1 MRYLK
6 KDISLK
12 RPPNLSLVCALRSRT
27 GYHHHHN
34 TTTPKTKS
42 SVMFSLPVSAS
53 CPQKIVGVVKGGAP
67 GRTQSSSKS
76 SSLGKTTRSV
86 ASVSAVP
93 HNIIADLADGSA
105 VATAVAGVA
114 AIGAA
119 GAALVLSDPEKR
131 RASMMETTGG
141 DEAASVRDYFD
152 KVGFERWQ
160 KIYGETDEVNK
171 VQLDIRQ
178 GHQQTV
184 DKILDWLPENME
196 GMTVCDAGAGTGSL
210 AIPLALRGAGVSAS
224 DISAS
229 MIGEAET
236 RYKQSIEAGAKAPA
250 VAPKFEALGLEECSG
265 EYDVV
270 SCIDVMIHYP
280 DDRVSAMVAHLASL
294 SKKKLIV
301 SFAPKTLAYSV
312 LKRIGELFPGPSKA
326 TRAYLHDEGE
336 VEAALEKAGFRVTRR
351 QMTATSFYF
360 SRILECERV

>member
-1 MRYLK
+1 MFAASAK
-6 KDISLK
+6 ASTA
-12 RPPNLSLVCALRSRT
+12 LV
-27 GYHHHHN
+27 
-34 TTTPKTKS
+34 
-42 SVMFSLPVSAS
+42 
-53 CPQKIVGVVKGGAP
+53 AP
-67 GRTQSSSKS
+67 SSSSSSRASTTMKS
-76 SSLGKTTRSV
+76 SSFPKKNRS
-86 ASVSAVP
+86 SSLVSSALP
-93 HNIIADLADGSA
+93 IADLADGSA
-105 VATAVAGVA
+105 VTTAVVGVA

-119 GAALVLSDPEKR
+119 GAALVLTDPSKR

-178 GHQQTV
+178 GHQKTV
-184 DKILDWLPENME
+184 DKILDWLPENMD

-210 AIPLALRGAGVSAS
+210 AIPLAHRGAGVSAS

-236 RYKQSIEAGAKAPA
+236 RYNQSIAAGAKAPA
-250 VAPKFEALGLEECSG
+250 VAPKFEALGLEECTG
-265 EYDVV
+265 KYDVV

-280 DDRVSAMVAHLASL
+280 DDRVAAMVGHLASL

-301 SFAPKTLAYSV
+301 SFAPKTLAYSI

-336 VEAALEKAGFRVTRR
+336 VEEALEKAGFRVTRR

>member
-1 MRYLK
+1 MFAASAK
-6 KDISLK
+6 ASTA
-12 RPPNLSLVCALRSRT
+12 LV
-27 GYHHHHN
+27 
-34 TTTPKTKS
+34 
-42 SVMFSLPVSAS
+42 
-53 CPQKIVGVVKGGAP
+53 AP
-67 GRTQSSSKS
+67 SSSSSSRASTTMKS
-76 SSLGKTTRSV
+76 SSFPKKNRS
-86 ASVSAVP
+86 SSLVSSALPV
-93 HNIIADLADGSA
+93 ADLADGSA
-105 VATAVAGVA
+105 VTTAVVGVA
-114 AIGAA
+114 AIGTA
-119 GAALVLSDPEKR
+119 GAALVLTDPSKR

-178 GHQQTV
+178 GHQKTV
-184 DKILDWLPENME
+184 DKILDWLPENMD

-210 AIPLALRGAGVSAS
+210 AIPLAHRGAGVSAS

-236 RYKQSIEAGAKAPA
+236 RYNQSIAAGAKAPA
-250 VAPKFEALGLEECSG
+250 VAPKFEALGLEECTG

-280 DDRVSAMVAHLASL
+280 DDRVAAMVGHLASL

-301 SFAPKTLAYSV
+301 SFAPKTLAYSI

-336 VEAALEKAGFRVTRR
+336 VEEALEKAGFRVTRR

>member
-1 MRYLK
+1 MFAASAK
-6 KDISLK
+6 ASTA
-12 RPPNLSLVCALRSRT
+12 LV
-27 GYHHHHN
+27 
-34 TTTPKTKS
+34 
-42 SVMFSLPVSAS
+42 
-53 CPQKIVGVVKGGAP
+53 AP
-67 GRTQSSSKS
+67 SSSSSSRASTTMKS
-76 SSLGKTTRSV
+76 SSFPKKNRS
-86 ASVSAVP
+86 SSLVSSALP
-93 HNIIADLADGSA
+93 IADLADGSA
-105 VATAVAGVA
+105 VTTAVVGVA

-119 GAALVLSDPEKR
+119 GAALVLTDPSKR

-178 GHQQTV
+178 GHQKTV
-184 DKILDWLPENME
+184 DKILDWLPENMD

-210 AIPLALRGAGVSAS
+210 AIPLAHRGAGVSAS

-236 RYKQSIEAGAKAPA
+236 RYNQSIAAGAKAPA
-250 VAPKFEALGLEECSG
+250 VAPKFEALGLEECTG

-280 DDRVSAMVAHLASL
+280 DDRVAAMVEHLASL

-301 SFAPKTLAYSV
+301 SFAPKTLAYSI

-336 VEAALEKAGFRVTRR
+336 VEEALEKAGFRVTRR

>member
-1 MRYLK
+1 MFAASAK
-6 KDISLK
+6 ASTA
-12 RPPNLSLVCALRSRT
+12 LV
-27 GYHHHHN
+27 
-34 TTTPKTKS
+34 
-42 SVMFSLPVSAS
+42 
-53 CPQKIVGVVKGGAP
+53 AP
-67 GRTQSSSKS
+67 SSSSSSRASTTMKS
-76 SSLGKTTRSV
+76 SSFPKKNRS
-86 ASVSAVP
+86 SSLVSSALP
-93 HNIIADLADGSA
+93 IADLADGSA
-105 VATAVAGVA
+105 VTTAVVGVA
-114 AIGAA
+114 AIGTA
-119 GAALVLSDPEKR
+119 GAALVLTDPSKR

-178 GHQQTV
+178 GHQKTV
-184 DKILDWLPENME
+184 DKILDWLPENMD

-210 AIPLALRGAGVSAS
+210 AIPLAHRGAGVSAS

-236 RYKQSIEAGAKAPA
+236 RYNQSIAAGAKAPA
-250 VAPKFEALGLEECSG
+250 VAPKFEALGLEECTG

-280 DDRVSAMVAHLASL
+280 DDRVAAMVGHLASL

-301 SFAPKTLAYSV
+301 SFAPKTLAYSI

-336 VEAALEKAGFRVTRR
+336 VEEALEKAGFRVTRR

>member
-1 MRYLK
+1 MFAASAK
-6 KDISLK
+6 ASTA
-12 RPPNLSLVCALRSRT
+12 LV
-27 GYHHHHN
+27 
-34 TTTPKTKS
+34 
-42 SVMFSLPVSAS
+42 
-53 CPQKIVGVVKGGAP
+53 AP
-67 GRTQSSSKS
+67 SSSSSSRASTTMKS
-76 SSLGKTTRSV
+76 SSFPKKNRS
-86 ASVSAVP
+86 SSLVSSALP
-93 HNIIADLADGSA
+93 IADLADGSA
-105 VATAVAGVA
+105 VTTAVVGVA

-119 GAALVLSDPEKR
+119 GAALVLTDPSKR

-178 GHQQTV
+178 GHQKTV
-184 DKILDWLPENME
+184 DKILDWLPENMD

-210 AIPLALRGAGVSAS
+210 AIPLAHRGAGVSAS

-236 RYKQSIEAGAKAPA
+236 RYNQSIAAGAKAPA
-250 VAPKFEALGLEECSG
+250 VAPKFEALGLEECTG

-280 DDRVSAMVAHLASL
+280 DDRVAAMVGHLASL

-301 SFAPKTLAYSV
+301 SFAPKTLAYSI

-336 VEAALEKAGFRVTRR
+336 VEEALEKAGFRVTRR

>member
-1 MRYLK
+1 MFAASAK
-6 KDISLK
+6 ASTA
-12 RPPNLSLVCALRSRT
+12 LV
-27 GYHHHHN
+27 
-34 TTTPKTKS
+34 
-42 SVMFSLPVSAS
+42 
-53 CPQKIVGVVKGGAP
+53 AP
-67 GRTQSSSKS
+67 SSSSSSRASTTMKS
-76 SSLGKTTRSV
+76 SSFPKKNRS
-86 ASVSAVP
+86 SSLVSSALPV
-93 HNIIADLADGSA
+93 ADLADGSA
-105 VATAVAGVA
+105 VTTAVVGVA

-119 GAALVLSDPEKR
+119 GAALVLTDPSKR

-178 GHQQTV
+178 GHQKTV
-184 DKILDWLPENME
+184 DKILDWLPENMD

-210 AIPLALRGAGVSAS
+210 AIPLAHRGAGVSAS

-236 RYKQSIEAGAKAPA
+236 RYNQSIAAGAKAPA
-250 VAPKFEALGLEECSG
+250 VAPKFEALGLEECTG

-280 DDRVSAMVAHLASL
+280 DDRVAAMVGHLASL

-301 SFAPKTLAYSV
+301 SFAPKTLAYSI

-336 VEAALEKAGFRVTRR
+336 VEEALEKAGFRVTRR

>member
-1 MRYLK
+1 MFAASAK
-6 KDISLK
+6 AST
-12 RPPNLSLVCALRSRT
+12 AL
-27 GYHHHHN
+27 
-34 TTTPKTKS
+34 
-42 SVMFSLPVSAS
+42 A
-53 CPQKIVGVVKGGAP
+53 VVVAP
-67 GRTQSSSKS
+67 SSSSSSSRASTMKS
-76 SSLGKTTRSV
+76 SSFPKKNRSSSSLV
-86 ASVSAVP
+86 APSALP
-93 HNIIADLADGSA
+93 IADLADGSA
-105 VATAVAGVA
+105 VTTAVVGVA

-119 GAALVLSDPEKR
+119 GAALVLTDPSKR

-178 GHQQTV
+178 GHQKTV
-184 DKILDWLPENME
+184 DKILDWLPENMD

-210 AIPLALRGAGVSAS
+210 AIPLAHRGAGVSAS

-236 RYKQSIEAGAKAPA
+236 RYNQSIAAGAKAPA
-250 VAPKFEALGLEECSG
+250 VAPKFEALGLEECTG

-280 DDRVSAMVAHLASL
+280 DDRVAAMVEHLASL

-301 SFAPKTLAYSV
+301 SFAPKTLAYSI

-336 VEAALEKAGFRVTRR
+336 VEEALEKAGFRVTRR